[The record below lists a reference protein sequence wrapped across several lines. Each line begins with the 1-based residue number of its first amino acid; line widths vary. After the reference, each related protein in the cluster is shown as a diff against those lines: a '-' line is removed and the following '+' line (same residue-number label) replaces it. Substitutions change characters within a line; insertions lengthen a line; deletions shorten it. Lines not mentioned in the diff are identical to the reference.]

1 MTRTAA
7 YAFFADLVLVVI
19 FAVIGR
25 ASHNEGILGDAG
37 LGLLETV
44 WPFAVALVFAWL
56 VTLAFR
62 RPLAVLRTGVPIW
75 LITVAAGMLLRALS
89 GQGTALA
96 FIIVATLTL
105 LLFLV
110 GWRVVAAA
118 VLRSRA
124 KRVDAAAR

>member
-110 GWRVVAAA
+110 GWRVVTAA

>member
-37 LGLLETV
+37 LGLRETV

>member
-75 LITVAAGMLLRALS
+75 LII
-89 GQGTALA
+89 
-96 FIIVATLTL
+96 IIVF
-105 LLFLV
+105 FL
-110 GWRVVAAA
+110 R
-118 VLRSRA
+118 
-124 KRVDAAAR
+124 

>member
-118 VLRSRA
+118 VVRSRA

>member
-37 LGLLETV
+37 LGLLATV
-44 WPFAVALVFAWL
+44 WPFAVPLVFAWL
-56 VTLAFR
+56 VPLARR

>member
-37 LGLLETV
+37 VGLLATV